1 MSIQSHYISLMSR
14 QLIINKHLAPSC
26 FIENGNFHAIT
37 KLRNPVDHNDI
48 NILDECII
56 TNIIIGNVILNI
68 FNATV
73 ITHSYIVEGYM
84 PKSRMLFNASGQ

>member
-14 QLIINKHLAPSC
+14 QLIINKHLAPSG

-37 KLRNPVDHNDI
+37 KLRNFVDHNDI

-73 ITHSYIVEGYM
+73 ITHSYIVESHM
-84 PKSRMLFNASGQ
+84 PKSRMFFNASGQ